1 MGRIEDFG
9 LEVSGRVEA
18 IRQIIDVLD
27 SPTELLVA
35 SIRNPDQLVEAVV
48 CGADVVTVPPGTWEK
63 VFENALTSA
72 GLIDFRSAWETL
84 PAEVRQEYEDL
95 ST

>member
-1 MGRIEDFG
+1 
-9 LEVSGRVEA
+9 
-18 IRQIIDVLD
+18 
-27 SPTELLVA
+27 
-35 SIRNPDQLVEAVV
+35 
-48 CGADVVTVPPGTWEK
+48 VTVPPGTWEK